1 MTENEYQAI
10 VTGIA
15 ETRAYFE
22 SQEATDEML
31 IAIDGVVEAIGYQLR
46 IQFPKFDT
54 EEFIKSCGAV

>member
-10 VTGIA
+10 VTGIS

-22 SQEATDEML
+22 SQEVSDAML

-46 IQFPKFDT
+46 MQFPKFNT